1 MLRHSR
7 ICLIPAVYAR
17 QRKRVFLRD
26 CSVQWPR
33 STRLPVV
40 LAMLFGLSACVAIP
54 VGVGQKNLLAEDHLN
69 FIVIGTSTKEQVA
82 SAMSSYLTSSSSAKT
97 KVNVNPLEFRNGDWW
112 LYSQTRKEAKWAI
125 MGFDGSGGVTGDV
138 DYRFA
143 LIKFDSNGVVAE
155 LELSSSEGNKCN
167 EEGICVGD
175 SFRPQILAPIQ
186 DDRSAK
192 QFTPSENRCGVY
204 VFGVPVEGN
213 ALWDSLPIWLDGR
226 QVGLIVDG
234 RQFFYWELTPG
245 PHQVAFSNT
254 SGSVTRQN
262 NLACRAGATYVYEL
276 VTGGKFVFWEKNRQS
291 KIDLRGLLAGQ
302 TDVRRRRLTLTG
314 S

>member
-7 ICLIPAVYAR
+7 ICLIPAVHAR
-17 QRKRVFLRD
+17 QPKRVFSCDNL
-26 CSVQWPR
+26 VQWLKFA
-33 STRLPVV
+33 RLQVA
-40 LAMLFGLSACVAIP
+40 LAMLFSLSACIAIP
-54 VGVGQKNLLAEDHLN
+54 IGVGEKSLLPEDHLS
-69 FIVIGTSTKEQVA
+69 FIEIGASTKEQVA

-112 LYSQTRKEAKWAI
+112 LYWQTRKEAKWVM
-125 MGFDGSGGVTGDV
+125 MGFDGSGGVVGDV

-204 VFGVPVEGN
+204 VYGVPLKGN
-213 ALWDSLPIWLDGR
+213 ALWKSLPIWLDGR

-234 RQFFYWELTPG
+234 RQFFYWELIPG
-245 PHQVAFSNT
+245 PHQVAFTNT
-254 SGSVTRQN
+254 SGSATRQH
-262 NLACRAGATYVYEL
+262 NLACRAGATYVFEL
-276 VTGGKFVFWEKNRQS
+276 VTGGKFVFWEKNRQL
-291 KIDLRGLLAGQ
+291 KVDLRGSLAGQ
-302 TDVRRRRLTLTG
+302 TDVRRRRLTLTD